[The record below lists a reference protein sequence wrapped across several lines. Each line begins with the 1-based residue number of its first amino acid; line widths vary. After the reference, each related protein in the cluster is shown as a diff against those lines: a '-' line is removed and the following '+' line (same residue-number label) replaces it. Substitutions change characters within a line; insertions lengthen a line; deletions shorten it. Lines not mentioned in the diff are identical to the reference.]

1 MTAQKAVSVWIVVN
15 IWCCWERGRLRE
27 TTVLHVES
35 YRKMETNIFC
45 ETSVQRK
52 AISFII
58 VANAT
63 ATAAVVTLTNEWRSK
78 TIYWANH
85 SREWIPYIGKHEPF
99 MGKYLQ
105 VIESGEY
112 AIGLELLSN
121 CFEHLLV
128 LIQCPLATPD
138 IRTFEIWNHG
148 VLNLSINR
156 KSIESMSLISSL
168 YIRDQIEMNPTK
180 QTTIVRASFG
190 CDI

>member
-1 MTAQKAVSVWIVVN
+1 MYVHKQWKMCKRSLRKATTLTENKKVFCFFEWVTHARRSRNLVMTAQKAVSVWIVVN
-15 IWCCWERGRLRE
+15 IWCCWERGRERE
-27 TTVLHVES
+27 TTVLHIKS

-45 ETSVQRK
+45 ETSVHRK

-63 ATAAVVTLTNEWRSK
+63 ATAAVVTLTNEWQSK

-112 AIGLELLSN
+112 AIGLELLSTVSN
-121 CFEHLLV
+121 
-128 LIQCPLATPD
+128 I
-138 IRTFEIWNHG
+138 
-148 VLNLSINR
+148 
-156 KSIESMSLISSL
+156 
-168 YIRDQIEMNPTK
+168 Y
-180 QTTIVRASFG
+180 
-190 CDI
+190 